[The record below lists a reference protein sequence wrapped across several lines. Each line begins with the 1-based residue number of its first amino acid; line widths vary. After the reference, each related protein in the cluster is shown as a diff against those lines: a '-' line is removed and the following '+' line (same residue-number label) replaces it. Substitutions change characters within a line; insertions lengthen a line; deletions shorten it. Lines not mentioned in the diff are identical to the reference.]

1 MQCTLFKALLWL
13 VKIASNSCMCA
24 QGQLKSANVGDS
36 GFLVIGRA
44 QFGDQ
49 LAMKY
54 HSPQQEHSFG
64 CPYQLGHYDGAD
76 SPEDAMLMTVPVGA
90 SLPVLILCNLS
101 GFGQLSSFA
110 F

>member
-1 MQCTLFKALLWL
+1 
-13 VKIASNSCMCA
+13 MCA